1 MITGRARNGARPVC
15 KQDNMDYQETVSFL
29 EQIPRFRG
37 GDALAPTKELLGA
50 LGDPQ
55 EKAPYIHVA
64 GTNGKGTVCAVMA
77 KVLEE
82 AGLKVGLFTS
92 PHLVRINERIRIN
105 GRSISDEDFVRAFEA
120 VMAGENL
127 LREKDLPLPPYFG
140 MLYAM
145 AMWYFDREKVD
156 CIIAETGLG
165 GRLDQTNLVR
175 EPALCVITSI
185 GLDHTQYLGDTVEKI
200 AGEKAGIIKPGVPV
214 VFDGT
219 SPEAAGV
226 IRKTAK
232 EQSSP
237 AVMVERSMIREA
249 HRTDKG
255 IAFILNNRYYDNT
268 PVEIP
273 SPAMYQA
280 DNFALA
286 LTALRVLDPEG
297 IFYTPGSAAA
307 AAGRVKW
314 PGRMQSAG
322 PSLMVDGAHNPP
334 AVKALCEWISY
345 EEKKQPLTLLVG
357 VASDKDTASIVKML
371 AGAASW
377 RAVVVTGIGSDRG
390 LECSELKKL
399 FEEQTASPVYAEE
412 DLSGALALAREKA
425 GGGMVLA
432 AGSLYLAGSVLA
444 MEGQETDIL

>member
-1 MITGRARNGARPVC
+1 
-15 KQDNMDYQETVSFL
+15 MDYEETVSFL
-29 EQIPRFRG
+29 EQMPRFRG
-37 GDALAPTKELLGA
+37 GDALAPTNELLNA

-105 GRSISDEDFVRAFEA
+105 GRSISDEDFVQAFEA
-120 VMAGENL
+120 VTAKERVL
-127 LREKDLPLPPYFG
+127 AKKDLPLPPYFG
-140 MLYAM
+140 MLYVM

-156 CIIAETGLG
+156 CMIVETGLG
-165 GRLDQTNLVR
+165 GRLDQTNLVK

-219 SPEAAGV
+219 DPEAARV
-226 IRKTAK
+226 IREAAENKR
-232 EQSSP
+232 SP
-237 AVMVERSMIREA
+237 AVMVDRSMIREA
-249 HRTDKG
+249 ARTDKG

-268 PVEIP
+268 LVEIP

-286 LTALRVLDPEG
+286 LTALRVLDPDG
-297 IFYTPGSAAA
+297 VFYTPGTAAA
-307 AAGRVKW
+307 SAGRVRW
-314 PGRMQSAG
+314 PGRMQTAG
-322 PSLMVDGAHNPP
+322 PGLMVDGAHNPP
-334 AVKALCEWISY
+334 AVKALCEWIAC
-345 EEKKQPLTLLVG
+345 EEKRQPLTLLVG
-357 VASDKDTASIVKML
+357 IASDKDAASIVPML

-377 RAVVVTGIGSDRG
+377 RAVIATGIGSDRG
-390 LECSELKKL
+390 LGSDALAKL

-412 DLSGALALAREKA
+412 DISKALALAKEKA

-432 AGSLYLAGSVLA
+432 AGSLYLAGSVLS